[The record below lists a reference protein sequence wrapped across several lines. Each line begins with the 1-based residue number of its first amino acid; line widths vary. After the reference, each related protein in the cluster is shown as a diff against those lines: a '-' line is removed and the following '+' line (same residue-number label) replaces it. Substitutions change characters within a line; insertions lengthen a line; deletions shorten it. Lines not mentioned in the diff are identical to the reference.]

1 MLVVQSEGRALT
13 QSTHCKCPWQSSQN
27 TARSL
32 QSLLTLQ
39 NKQVSLYLLFTA
51 SGLLSSPAQI
61 NWLNLRQSYKPQ
73 NCSSI
78 SCAYSHGPAPLIT
91 LGSWLLPGLWEIWI
105 YSEKS
110 SFTGWNH
117 MAPYKATLNCQP
129 AHASGFFPHNDL
141 NFLYSGKSWDGTSS
155 PQHYSHPPY
164 SLASSGESTIC
175 NLMIT
180 YHL

>member
-1 MLVVQSEGRALT
+1 MLVVPSEGRVLT

-51 SGLLSSPAQI
+51 SGLFSSPAQI

-73 NCSSI
+73 KSRYPRWEALCKPSKKYCPSI
-78 SCAYSHGPAPLIT
+78 SCAFSHGPAPLIT
-91 LGSWLLPGLWEIWI
+91 PGSWLLPGLWEIWI

-129 AHASGFFPHNDL
+129 AHASVFFPHNDL

-155 PQHYSHPPY
+155 PQH
-164 SLASSGESTIC
+164 
-175 NLMIT
+175 
-180 YHL
+180 